1 MKNKYKI
8 LILITILCI
17 NCNTLFSLPP
27 GWEVV
32 YRRPDY
38 STEEIFSIIM
48 KLVCADSNN
57 CMVYG
62 SLFRGGYY
70 IDRTTDGGKSW
81 SRIHQDTGYSKKT
94 DKNFEVYY
102 GRSVLDMSYPD
113 TNLFI
118 AIVDSGL
125 YSKFSDDGKTRID
138 SSSPG
143 YILMSKDK
151 GETWQDSSYGT
162 NKHLAGLKMLNK
174 SYGILSIS
182 KIPWDTTRYWYYT
195 NDGGLSWFEQNMPKD
210 LLLRLWPYP
219 IDLINRNL
227 FIGIASYRDNLIS
240 KYRKLLIHVHNDWE
254 TIDTLSCND
263 SLWFIDFIDENRG
276 WASGGYFD
284 PNDYFKTKQLIKYTS
299 NGGKT
304 WTTQRD
310 TNWRNCVIREVVF
323 FDENFGM
330 AGSAEGLVLR
340 TTNGGRTW
348 NEDIFEQDT
357 NWAFFWRTESVQVPS
372 ATTAYLIYDGTYI
385 MKYTWTGIPAAV
397 EEPPK
402 VSGIRISPNPAGEYI
417 EIAFSSPRLKPWV
430 GGSVDAIKIF
440 NLLGECVLSVAQ
452 TFPSVDSGQTGM
464 SDLLRIDVS
473 CLPAGVYFVRVG
485 DWVGRF
491 VKI

>member
-1 MKNKYKI
+1 MKKIFKI
-8 LILITILCI
+8 LILIIIIFI
-17 NCNTLFSLPP
+17 NCNILLSLPP

-38 STEEIFSIIM
+38 STEEIFSIII

-62 SLFRGGYY
+62 SLFGNGGYY

-81 SRIHQDTGYSKKT
+81 SRIHQDTGYTRQS
-94 DKNFEVYY
+94 DNYFEVYY

-125 YSKFSDDGKTRID
+125 YSKFLDDGKTRID

-210 LLLRLWPYP
+210 LLLRLWLYP

-263 SLWFIDFIDENRG
+263 SLWFIDFIDEIRG

-284 PNDYFKTKQLIKYTS
+284 PNDYNKTKQLIKYTS

-372 ATTAYLIYDGTYI
+372 PKTAYLIYDGTYI
-385 MKYTWTGIPAAV
+385 MKYTWDGIMESVDETLP
-397 EEPPK
+397 
-402 VSGIRISPNPAGEYI
+402 VSDFSLSPNPAREYVEI
-417 EIAFSSPRLKPWV
+417 EIRARQAVPLQ
-430 GGSVDAIKIF
+430 DIKIF
-440 NLLGECVLSVAQ
+440 NMLGKCVINE
-452 TFPSVDSGQTGM
+452 TIHPMTPSHRM
-464 SDLLRIDVS
+464 NIEN
-473 CLPAGVYFVRVG
+473 LPAGVYFVRVG